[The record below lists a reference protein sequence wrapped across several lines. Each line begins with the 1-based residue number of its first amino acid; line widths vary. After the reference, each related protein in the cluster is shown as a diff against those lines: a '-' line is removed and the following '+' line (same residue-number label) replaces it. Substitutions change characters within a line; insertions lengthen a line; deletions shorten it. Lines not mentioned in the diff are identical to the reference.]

1 MKCVEL
7 NPSGNFEPWDPSK
20 LLELQRKKID
30 DRLGQKLLFENDTI
44 KVWEVILFPGE
55 RLPFRKISGNYNV
68 TSLTEGLAVSRNAN
82 GKISLVRIKKGDSMF
97 IEHEGQE
104 AIYDFENIGENILFL
119 HAMEFKPL
127 IEKIDGLKIRS
138 EI

>member
-7 NPSGNFEPWDPSK
+7 NPSGNFDPWDPSK

-30 DRLGQKLLFENDTI
+30 DRLGQKLLFENDRI
-44 KVWEVILFPGE
+44 KVWEIVLFPGE
-55 RLPFRKISGNYNV
+55 RLPFRKISGNYNLM
-68 TSLTEGLAVSRNAN
+68 SMTEGIAISRYAN
-82 GKISLVRIKKGDSMF
+82 GKITLVRIKRGDSMF
-97 IEHEGQE
+97 MNHEGQE
-104 AIYDFENIGENILFL
+104 VIYDFENIGENILLL

-127 IEKIDGLKIRS
+127 VEKIGGLKIES